1 MFRQAGHLQKL
12 ILFYFQPLPVI
23 GINVLY
29 ASKPPFQERI
39 AHGFLVLVVGSA
51 LLFRWG
57 QYVVLPK
64 SFIAFDGR
72 ESVRFASPVRIGDTI
87 QCEARVKSLSEKN
100 GALSNWKVLPRIK
113 KKKSYPL
120 ISQKSSWPA
129 GNERPSGFFGIGNK
143 INIAR

>member
-12 ILFYFQPLPVI
+12 ISFYFQPLPVI

-87 QCEARVKSLSEKN
+87 QCEARVKSLSEKDEKRGIIELESFAKN
-100 GALSNWKVLPRIK
+100 QKEEIVST
-113 KKKSYPL
+113 Y
-120 ISQKSSWPA
+120 IS
-129 GNERPSGFFGIGNK
+129 K
-143 INIAR
+143 ILVARRE